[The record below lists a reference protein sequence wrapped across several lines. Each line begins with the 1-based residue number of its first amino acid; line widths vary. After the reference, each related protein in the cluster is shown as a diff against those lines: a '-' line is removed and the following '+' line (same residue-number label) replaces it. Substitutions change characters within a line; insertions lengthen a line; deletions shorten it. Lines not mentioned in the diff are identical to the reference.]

1 LKASIV
7 FLLIIVIGA
16 AFWLRVGRR
25 K

>member
-7 FLLIIVIGA
+7 VLLIIVIGA